1 MNIYC
6 TNDHEGKIVNAIATI
21 SCHDVGVCARPTLVD
36 ARDGSDQ
43 ESMTSLAVRWNQSPQ
58 YAVAASLNQG
68 RRQFRF
74 VQPKLI
80 LPTVTHETEAN
91 ER

>member
-6 TNDHEGKIVNAIATI
+6 TNDHEGKIVNAITTI
-21 SCHDVGVCARPTLVD
+21 SCHDIGVCARPTWVD
-36 ARDGSDQ
+36 ARDGLDQ

-58 YAVAASLNQG
+58 DAVAASLNQG
-68 RRQFRF
+68 RCQFRF

-80 LPTVTHETEAN
+80 LLTVTHETEAN